1 MSEHLNLTS
10 SEYELINA
18 QNDSFTL
25 EYQSEF
31 ESEGQ
36 RQWMNRCDLL
46 EMLIKDLKKEVA

>member
-46 EMLIKDLKKEVA
+46 EMLI